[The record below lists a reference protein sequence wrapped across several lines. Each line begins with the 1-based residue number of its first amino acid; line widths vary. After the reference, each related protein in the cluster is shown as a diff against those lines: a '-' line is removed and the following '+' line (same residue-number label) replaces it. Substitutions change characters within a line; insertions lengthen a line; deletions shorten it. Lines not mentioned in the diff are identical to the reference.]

1 MRGAK
6 VKLLNNDEIIQRL
19 YEQPDKFMK
28 AMSRKEYA
36 NAAFTAYIAECV
48 CLFCGVPRS
57 IRTELFGDRQADPP
71 IEGLFPEHLVIKAND
86 QMVFQ
91 HKTLQEL
98 TLKEKRER
106 EEAWELCQKTFRKG
120 SM

>member
-1 MRGAK
+1 M
-6 VKLLNNDEIIQRL
+6 LSNEEIIKRL

-36 NAAFTAYIAECV
+36 NATFTAYIAECV
-48 CLFCGVPRS
+48 CLFCDVPRNV
-57 IRTELFGDRQADPP
+57 RTELFGDRHAEPP
-71 IEGLFPEHLVIKAND
+71 IDGLFPEHLVIKAND
-86 QMVFQ
+86 QMILS

-106 EEAWELCQKTFRKG
+106 EKEWEECQKRFRKTNI
-120 SM
+120 

>member
-1 MRGAK
+1 
-6 VKLLNNDEIIQRL
+6 
-19 YEQPDKFMK
+19 MK

-106 EEAWELCQKTFRKG
+106 EEAWELCQKKFRK
-120 SM
+120 

>member
-1 MRGAK
+1 M
-6 VKLLNNDEIIQRL
+6 LNNEEIIKRL

-36 NAAFTAYIAECV
+36 NAAFIEYIAECV
-48 CLFCGVPRS
+48 CLFCDVPQNV
-57 IRTELFGDRQADPP
+57 RTELFGDRHAEPP
-71 IEGLFPEHLVIKAND
+71 IDGLIPEHLVIKAND

-106 EEAWELCQKTFRKG
+106 EEAWELCQKKLRK
-120 SM
+120 

>member
-1 MRGAK
+1 M
-6 VKLLNNDEIIQRL
+6 LNNEEIIKRL

-36 NAAFTAYIAECV
+36 KAAFTEYIAECV
-48 CLFCGVPRS
+48 CLFCEVPENVKV
-57 IRTELFGDRQADPP
+57 ELFGDRHCDPP
-71 IEGLFPEHLVIKAND
+71 IDGLFPEHLVIKAND
-86 QMVFQ
+86 QMILS

-106 EEAWELCQKTFRKG
+106 EKEGEKCQKPFRKTNI
-120 SM
+120 